1 MRNLTLSLKINY
13 TSILNNKTE
22 RVHTS
27 LSHLSLVCLP
37 NVFLYMYVHVY
48 VCAHVCVYMY
58 VCRSVC
64 IHACA
69 WVDVCLCVHGHVR
82 VFKHSKYE
90 TSVTLIAFLV
100 LYGFWNLCSA

>member
-1 MRNLTLSLKINY
+1 MRNLTLCLKINY

-27 LSHLSLVCLP
+27 LSHLSLACLP
-37 NVFLYMYVHVY
+37 NVFLYLYVHVY
-48 VCAHVCVYMY
+48 VCAHMY
-58 VCRSVC
+58 VCRSVCVC

-69 WVDVCLCVHGHVR
+69 WVDVCLCVYGHVR

-90 TSVTLIAFLV
+90 TSVTLITFLA